1 MGLRDHA
8 PPRKP
13 GCPQPE
19 EVPNVKPPARLS
31 LKARALGLLSRR
43 EHSRAELARK
53 LSAHT
58 DDTEALQ
65 ALLDELAREQWL
77 SDERYAQSL
86 IHRQAQRLG
95 ARRIVNTLREQG
107 VDADHV
113 AELATQLRD
122 TEDARAR
129 AVWQK
134 KFGAP
139 PKDAREYA
147 RQWRFMTHRGF
158 SADVLRRIIADA
170 RDDDAGEV
178 SAS

>member
-1 MGLRDHA
+1 MGLPDPT

-13 GCPQPE
+13 GCPESGADPDATTQS
-19 EVPNVKPPARLS
+19 PARLS

-58 DDTEALQ
+58 DDTQALQ

-95 ARRIVNTLREQG
+95 TRRIVNTLREQG
-107 VDADHV
+107 VDADSV
-113 AELATQLRD
+113 AELTAQLRD
-122 TEDARAR
+122 TEEARAR

-134 KFGAP
+134 KFGTP
-139 PKDAREYA
+139 PKDAREHA
-147 RQWRFMTHRGF
+147 RQWRFMAYRGF
-158 SADVLRRIIADA
+158 SSEALRRVIADA
-170 RDDDAGEV
+170 QAPARRG
-178 SAS
+178 

>member
-13 GCPQPE
+13 GCPPPA
-19 EVPNVKPPARLS
+19 PNAKPPARLS

-65 ALLDELAREQWL
+65 ALLDELTREQWL

-134 KFGAP
+134 KFGTP
-139 PKDAREYA
+139 PADAKEHA
-147 RQWRFMTHRGF
+147 RQLRFMVYRGF
-158 SADVLRRIIADA
+158 SPGVLRRIINDA
-170 RDDDAGEV
+170 RDLDAE
-178 SAS
+178 AD